1 MYNTTVRTVWWRN
14 PLMCCCIKTHTV
26 PKIIW
31 ISQSLSRLEQ
41 LFQCQIYVHK
51 GQTYTVAYAPAVT
64 DLVFAQRIRSFL
76 GHCGL
81 RFRRLSIGSEYSEVT
96 KKNTHILFTVHKT
109 QTVQY
114 VQYVLYNMYV
124 LYTSLYMII
133 WWEYC
138 SGLLMP
144 NYLIA

>member
-64 DLVFAQRIRSFL
+64 DLVFAQRFRSFL

-96 KKNTHILFTVHKT
+96 KKTHTHSFYCTQNTDSTVCT
-109 QTVQY
+109 VCTVWAVQY
-114 VQYVLYNMYV
+114 VCAVHIPLHDYLVRVLQRSAN
-124 LYTSLYMII
+124 
-133 WWEYC
+133 
-138 SGLLMP
+138 
-144 NYLIA
+144 A

>member
-1 MYNTTVRTVWWRN
+1 MMTQSIDVLLYQNSHCPKNNLNIPIPVTVRAAVS
-14 PLMCCCIKTHTV
+14 V
-26 PKIIW
+26 PD
-31 ISQSLSRLEQ
+31 LL
-41 LFQCQIYVHK
+41 YVHK

-64 DLVFAQRIRSFL
+64 DLVFVQRFRSFL

-96 KKNTHILFTVHKT
+96 KKTHILFTVHKT

-133 WWEYC
+133 W
-138 SGLLMP
+138 
-144 NYLIA
+144 

>member
-1 MYNTTVRTVWWRN
+1 M
-14 PLMCCCIKTHTV
+14 
-26 PKIIW
+26 
-31 ISQSLSRLEQ
+31 
-41 LFQCQIYVHK
+41 HK

-64 DLVFAQRIRSFL
+64 DLEFAQRFRSFL

-96 KKNTHILFTVHKT
+96 KNTHILFTVHKT

-114 VQYVLYNMYV
+114 VQYVQYV

-133 WWEYC
+133 W
-138 SGLLMP
+138 
-144 NYLIA
+144 

>member
-64 DLVFAQRIRSFL
+64 DLVFAQRFQSFL

-81 RFRRLSIGSEYSEVT
+81 QFRRLSIGSEYSEVT
-96 KKNTHILFTVHKT
+96 KKTHTHSFYCTQNTDSTVCTVCTVCAVHIPLHDYLVR
-109 QTVQY
+109 
-114 VQYVLYNMYV
+114 VLQRSANDY
-124 LYTSLYMII
+124 L
-133 WWEYC
+133 
-138 SGLLMP
+138 P
-144 NYLIA
+144 NLI